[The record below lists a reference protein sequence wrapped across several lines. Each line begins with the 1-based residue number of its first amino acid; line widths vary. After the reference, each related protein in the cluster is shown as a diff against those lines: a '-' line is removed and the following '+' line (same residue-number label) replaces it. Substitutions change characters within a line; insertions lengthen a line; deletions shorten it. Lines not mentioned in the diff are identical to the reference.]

1 MKKWMMIILAGII
14 TAGSGSAAIWPF
26 GSKEKEEA
34 PAVASSEVQS
44 GEKHRNPPQGAREGM
59 QRKRS
64 KISEEQRAKMKA
76 NFQEMQK
83 LVDAARAEAD
93 PAKKAVLVDQLRAKL
108 TEGAERMHAGFNE
121 RLKRAE
127 VEVEKMKQR
136 LAEEVK
142 NKDKKVEEQLR
153 RLLAGEKFKRPME
166 GKGPHEGQRRRPQPA
181 E

>member
-1 MKKWMMIILAGII
+1 MVKPPWGVSAWRIPPWRPRMKDPPWGIHRKWR
-14 TAGSGSAAIWPF
+14 AA
-26 GSKEKEEA
+26 
-34 PAVASSEVQS
+34 VTQ
-44 GEKHRNPPQGAREGM
+44 N
-59 QRKRS
+59 
-64 KISEEQRAKMKA
+64 KMKA